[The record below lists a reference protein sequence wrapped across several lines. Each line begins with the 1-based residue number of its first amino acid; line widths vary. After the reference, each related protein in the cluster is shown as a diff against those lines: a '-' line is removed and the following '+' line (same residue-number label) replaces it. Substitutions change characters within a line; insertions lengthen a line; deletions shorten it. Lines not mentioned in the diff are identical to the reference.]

1 MTCSKCGSKIEDDS
15 AFCPF
20 CGNKIKNEKLENNFD
35 SDISTN
41 NVINSNEIVT
51 NNVTLMSSV
60 PSNNYEDLNTKSLV
74 FGILG
79 FFIFPCAIIAI
90 CMGVSY
96 KKKTSKTSA
105 GLVLGI
111 ISCVLELVI
120 ISILSLFF
128 IFSLKYTSDMKQ
140 HDGNDLKDYY
150 ENGSNINY
158 QTIGNDEYGYLT
170 VSKDWNVY
178 TSTNNN
184 STLQY
189 SYGSTSDILTLYAIK
204 NSGYT
209 LEQYAESIKSKIQSY
224 GADNVSYEIVNVG
237 QYKAIKQQAYLK
249 TLSSYMTTW
258 CFKDENDALHYISVN
273 SDNKDN
279 YQDMVTTFKLKK

>member
-1 MTCSKCGSKIEDDS
+1 MVCSKCGSKIEDDS
-15 AFCPF
+15 TFCPF
-20 CGNKIKNEKLENNFD
+20 CGNKVKNEKLENNSD
-35 SDISTN
+35 SNASN
-41 NVINSNEIVT
+41 SNVINSNELVT
-51 NNVTLMSSV
+51 NNVTLMSGV

-90 CMGVSY
+90 CMGASY

-140 HDGNDLKDYY
+140 HDGNNLKDYY

-158 QTIGNDEYGYLT
+158 QTIGNDQYGYLT
-170 VSKDWNVY
+170 VNKDWHLY
-178 TSTNNN
+178 STSNN

-189 SYGSTSDILTLYAIK
+189 AYGSTSDILTIYAI
-204 NSGYT
+204 NDSGYT

-224 GADNVSYEIVNVG
+224 GADNVSYEIVNAG
-237 QYKAIKQQAYLK
+237 QYKAIKQQAYL
-249 TLSSYMTTW
+249 TSLSSYMTTW
-258 CFKDENDALHYISVN
+258 CFKDEYDVLHYISVN
-273 SDNKDN
+273 SSTSTEH
-279 YQDMVTTFKLKK
+279 QDIISTFKLKK